1 MEKCKQ
7 ETSATKMAEY
17 YGIITPDQA
26 GWNTQTCVLGWG
38 VVGIWP
44 PGADGSDVNSAD
56 RSACGRYVATGDDF
70 GQLKIFN
77 YPCAKVCLFVCSILF
92 CFHVFY
98 CRLVLR
104 VCVCVL

>member
-70 GQLKIFN
+70 GQMKIFN
-77 YPCAKVCLFVCSILF
+77 YPCAKVCLFLNLLYF
-92 CFHVFY
+92 CLICCMSCIYACPFIEN
-98 CRLVLR
+98 
-104 VCVCVL
+104 

>member
-17 YGIITPDQA
+17 YGIINPEQT

-44 PGADGSDVNSAD
+44 PGADGTDINSAD
-56 RSACGRYVATGDDF
+56 KSVCGRYLATGDDF

-77 YPCAKVCLFVCSILF
+77 YPCAKVCLFRLSCFLF
-92 CFHVFY
+92 IFLGRCIS
-98 CRLVLR
+98 
-104 VCVCVL
+104 